1 MRISKTIDID
11 EQTKITINELTAEE
25 IQEIMDGLGD
35 NKVDIIDMLFPDSI
49 IPSSAIS
56 KSLSKTGDEIKKY
69 APSELESIIEAV
81 EEVNPTFASLIQ
93 GLAQVGRNYLET
105 KSETHAAD

>member
-1 MRISKTIDID
+1 MRKTKEIEIGD
-11 EQTKITINELTAEE
+11 QKIICNELTAEE
-25 IQEIMDGLGD
+25 IQDVMDGIE
-35 NKVDIIDMLFPDSI
+35 NVQTDIIDMLFPESI